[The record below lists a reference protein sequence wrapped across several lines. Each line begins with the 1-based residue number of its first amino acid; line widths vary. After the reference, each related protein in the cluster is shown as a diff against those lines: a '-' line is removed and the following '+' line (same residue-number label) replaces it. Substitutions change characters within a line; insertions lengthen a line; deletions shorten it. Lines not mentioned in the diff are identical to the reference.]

1 MPDAPEFRYSRPMPS
16 DAHRQDLSDHA
27 ADLATRARAAALV
40 LMREP
45 AAKRDAAIRRAA
57 ELIDQRGGDLLEANA
72 KDLAAAESA
81 KLDAAAV
88 GRLTLDAAKVAK
100 IAGALRQIAAQSD
113 PVGRTLHGEVRP
125 NGLRVEKRSVPI
137 GVVLFIYESRPN
149 VTADAAALCLKSGN
163 AVILRGGKEAAHSAR
178 ALADCVSQAL
188 EETGLPAAAV
198 QLVRRPE
205 RELVTHLLRRG
216 EEIDV
221 VIPRGGASLI
231 RAVVADA
238 TMPVLKHYDG
248 NCHIYVHADAATWP
262 DGRDAVTKLVVN
274 AKTSYP
280 GGGVC
285 NAVEHVLFHADAAE
299 LIGPTCAALA
309 AAGVEVR
316 GDEATRRR
324 WPAAKPVTADD
335 WDAEYLSLIAG
346 VKVVDSLDAAVDH
359 INRHGS
365 RHTDAILTR
374 DTRAAAAFVAGVD
387 SANVM
392 VNAST
397 RFADGGEYGLGA
409 EIGISTDKLHARGP
423 MGAADLC
430 TYKWVVTGDGHC
442 R

>member
-1 MPDAPEFRYSRPMPS
+1 MS
-16 DAHRQDLSDHA
+16 DQDLAQSA
-27 ADLATRARAAALV
+27 RQTATSARAASLA

-45 AAKRDAAIRRAA
+45 AATRDAAIRRAA
-57 ELIDQRGGDLLEANA
+57 DLIEERSATILDANA
-72 KDLAAAESA
+72 EDLAAAEA
-81 KLDAAAV
+81 NHLDAAVV
-88 GRLTLDAAKVAK
+88 GRLKLDAAKVAK
-100 IAGALRQIAAQSD
+100 VAEALRQIAAQPD

-125 NGLRVEKRSVPI
+125 NGLRVEKRAVPI
-137 GVVLFIYESRPN
+137 GVVFFIYESRPN

-178 ALADCVSQAL
+178 ALADCVAQAL

-198 QLVRRPE
+198 HLVDRPE
-205 RELVTHLLRRG
+205 RELVTHLLQRG
-216 EEIDV
+216 DEIDV
-221 VIPRGGASLI
+221 VIPRGGESLI
-231 RAVVADA
+231 RAVTRDA
-238 TMPVLKHYDG
+238 KMPVLKHYDG
-248 NCHIYVHADAATWP
+248 NCHIYVHADAAAWP
-262 DGRDAVTKLVVN
+262 DAAEAVTKLIVN

-285 NAVEHVLFHADAAE
+285 NAVEHVLFHADAAG
-299 LIGPTCAALA
+299 LIAPTCDALA

-316 GDEATRRR
+316 GDAATRKH
-324 WPAAKPVTADD
+324 WPEARPATAGD
-335 WDAEYLSLIAG
+335 WDTEYLSLVVG
-346 VKVVDSLDAAVDH
+346 VKVVDSLDDAIAH

-374 DTRAAAAFVAGVD
+374 DTRAADLFVAGVD

-442 R
+442 RT

>member
-1 MPDAPEFRYSRPMPS
+1 MAETNAATDGLAS
-16 DAHRQDLSDHA
+16 LA
-27 ADLATRARAAALV
+27 ADLATSARAASLA

-45 AAKRDAAIRRAA
+45 AARRDQAIRRAA
-57 ELIDQRGGDLLEANA
+57 ELIEERVQAILKANA
-72 KDLAAAESA
+72 KDLATAEAAR
-81 KLDAAAV
+81 LDAAVV
-88 GRLTLDAAKVAK
+88 GRLRLDAAKVAK
-100 IAGALRQIAAQSD
+100 IADALRQIAAQPD

-125 NGLRVEKRSVPI
+125 NGLRVEKRAVPI

-188 EETGLPAAAV
+188 ADTELPPAAV
-198 QLVRRPE
+198 QLVANPDRD
-205 RELVTHLLRRG
+205 LVTHLLQRSG
-216 EEIDV
+216 EIDLA
-221 VIPRGGASLI
+221 IPRGGESLI
-231 RAVVADA
+231 RAVTNAA
-238 TMPVLKHYDG
+238 KMPVLKHYDG
-248 NCHIYVHADAATWP
+248 NCHVYVHADAAAWP
-262 DGRDAVTKLVVN
+262 DGREVVSRLIVN

-285 NAVEHVLFHADAAE
+285 NAVEHVLFHADAAKAGLLADACVE
-299 LIGPTCAALA
+299 LA

-316 GDEATRRR
+316 GDEATRKL
-324 WPAAKPVTADD
+324 WPNAKPIGGDEWGV
-335 WDAEYLSLIAG
+335 EYLSLIVG
-346 VKVVDSLDAAVDH
+346 VKVIDSLDAAVAH
-359 INRHGS
+359 INRYGS
-365 RHTDAILTR
+365 RHTEAILTR
-374 DTRAAAAFVAGVD
+374 DTRAAEAFVAGVD

>member
-1 MPDAPEFRYSRPMPS
+1 MIRLKFGMN
-16 DAHRQDLSDHA
+16 
-27 ADLATRARAAALV
+27 DLATVAESLAESARAASLM

-45 AAKRDAAIRRAA
+45 AARRDAAIRRAA
-57 ELIDQRGGDLLEANA
+57 DLIDERVDVILDANA
-72 KDLAAAESA
+72 KDLEAAESA
-81 KLDAAAV
+81 KLDAAVV
-88 GRLTLDAAKVAK
+88 GRLRLDAQKVAK
-100 IAGALRQIAAQSD
+100 IADALRQIALQPD

-163 AVILRGGKEAAHSAR
+163 AVILRSGKEAAHSAR
-178 ALADCVSQAL
+178 ALASCVSQAL
-188 EETGLPAAAV
+188 AETGLAAAAV
-198 QLVRRPE
+198 QLVDRPD
-205 RELVTHLLRRG
+205 RELVTHLLQRG
-216 EEIDV
+216 GEIDV
-221 VIPRGGASLI
+221 VIPRGGESLI
-231 RAVVADA
+231 RAVTRDA
-238 TMPVLKHYDG
+238 KMPVLKHYDG
-248 NCHIYVHADAATWP
+248 NCHVYVHADAAAWP
-262 DGRDAVTKLVVN
+262 DGREVVSKLIVN

-285 NAVEHVLFHADAAE
+285 NAAEHVLFHADAAG
-299 LIGPTCAALA
+299 LIASTCDALA

-316 GDEATRRR
+316 GDGATRDR
-324 WPAAKPVTADD
+324 WPAAKKIGEDE
-335 WDAEYLSLIAG
+335 WDTEYLSLIVG
-346 VKVVDSLDAAVDH
+346 LKVVDSLDEAVEH

-374 DTRAAAAFVAGVD
+374 DTRAADAFVAGVD

-442 R
+442 RT